1 MMRALTFSG
10 ILSENGFELEPGFV
24 VDGEPAKPEG
34 DLVVHVIGRRGDV
47 TASTRLA
54 LDEPCLPGGERN
66 AGSARVAIGLVPFPE
81 AAIGLR
87 VSLEGR
93 QLLERMAAR
102 EPLGAEVNW
111 PRELAGGQQLRWRA
125 SQKGCAAVLGYSSD
139 DGRQWAP
146 LSLPTVSDVI
156 AFDATYLP
164 GGAGRLELR
173 VSDGL
178 RTISLRSDPYNVQ
191 PKGWVL
197 WVLAP
202 ADGGALAAD
211 LPVVLAAQAYH
222 IEERTASVDGIHW
235 SSSVDGD
242 LGTGGWVRPVLSRG
256 DHRITATANGRSVEV
271 SVRVE

>member
-1 MMRALTFSG
+1 VA
-10 ILSENGFELEPGFV
+10 
-24 VDGEPAKPEG
+24 A
-34 DLVVHVIGRRGDV
+34 
-47 TASTRLA
+47 ATRLA
-54 LDEPCLPGGERN
+54 LVEPCLPGGERN
-66 AGSARVAIGLVPFPE
+66 AAAVRVATGLVPFPD

-87 VSLEGR
+87 VSLEGKL
-93 QLLERMAAR
+93 LLERMASG
-102 EPLGAEVNW
+102 ELPGAEVAW
-111 PRELAGGQQLRWRA
+111 PRELSGRQQVRWRA
-125 SQKGCAAVLGYSSD
+125 SQEGYAAVLGYSND
-139 DGRQWAP
+139 DGRHWEP
-146 LSLPTVSDVI
+146 LSLPTIDDVI
-156 AFDATYLP
+156 AFDATHLA

-178 RTISLRSDPYNVQ
+178 RTISLRSEPYDVP

-202 ADGGALAAD
+202 SDGAAVAAD

-222 IEERTASVDGIHW
+222 IEERSASLDGIHW

-242 LGTGGWVRPVLSRG
+242 LGTGGWVRPVLSTG

>member
-1 MMRALTFSG
+1 MRALTFSG
-10 ILSENGFELEPGFV
+10 ILSENGFELVPGFV

-34 DLVVHVIGRRGDV
+34 DLVVQAIGRRGDV
-47 TASTRLA
+47 TASTRFA
-54 LDEPCLPGGERN
+54 LVEPCLPGGEGN

-93 QLLERMAAR
+93 QLLERTASR
-102 EPLGAEVNW
+102 EPLGAEVEW
-111 PRELAGGQQLRWRA
+111 PRGLEGRQELRWRA
-125 SQKGCAAVLGYSSD
+125 SQKGCAAVLGYSND

-156 AFDATYLP
+156 AFDTTYLP

-178 RTISLRSDPYNVQ
+178 RTISLRSDQYDVR

-197 WVLAP
+197 WVLTP
-202 ADGGALAAD
+202 ASGSSLAAH
-211 LPVVLAAQAYH
+211 LPAVLMAQAYH
-222 IEERTASVDGIHW
+222 VEERTASVDGIHW
-235 SSSVDGD
+235 SSSLDGD
-242 LGTGGWVRPVLSRG
+242 LGTGGWVRPVLSAG
-256 DHRITATANGRSVEV
+256 DHRITATANGSSVDV

>member
-1 MMRALTFSG
+1 MRALTFSG
-10 ILSENGFELEPGFV
+10 ILSETGFELDPGFV
-24 VDGEPAKPEG
+24 IDGEPAKPEG
-34 DLVVHVIGRRGDV
+34 SLVVHAIGRRAEV
-47 TASTRLA
+47 AAATRLA
-54 LDEPCLPGGERN
+54 LVEPCLPGGERN
-66 AGSARVAIGLVPFPE
+66 AAAVRVATGLVPFPE
-81 AAIGLR
+81 TAIGLR

-93 QLLERMAAR
+93 ELLELTASR
-102 EPLGAEVNW
+102 EPLRAEVDW
-111 PRELAGGQQLRWRA
+111 PRELAGRQELRWRP
-125 SQKGCAAVLGYSSD
+125 SQRGCAAVLGYSND

-146 LSLPTVSDVI
+146 LSAPTVSDVV

-202 ADGGALAAD
+202 SDGAAVAAD

-222 IEERTASVDGIHW
+222 IEERSASLDGIHW

-242 LGTGGWVRPVLSRG
+242 LGTGGWVRPVLSTG